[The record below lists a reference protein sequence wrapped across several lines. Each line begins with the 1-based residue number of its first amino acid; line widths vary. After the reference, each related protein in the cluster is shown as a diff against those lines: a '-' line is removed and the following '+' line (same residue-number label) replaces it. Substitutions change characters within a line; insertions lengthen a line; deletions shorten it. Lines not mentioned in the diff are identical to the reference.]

1 MRLALN
7 SRQNQMKGKR
17 SFSQREGMDRI
28 QTFPSLYS
36 CSCGETIMFQQNE
49 IILASA
55 SPRRRELLALA
66 GIPFRVEV
74 SDVEE
79 KITGTEPSEIVQELS
94 LQKAEAVAEK
104 QSSDCIVIGADTV
117 VALDGRI
124 MGKPKSRE
132 DAAEML
138 GALSGRAH
146 DVFSGVSLLKVSG
159 GEIIK
164 RTVFFVR
171 TQVHVL
177 PLSPEE
183 ISTYVATGEPM
194 DKAGAYGIQG
204 RFCVHVSGITGDYYN
219 VVGLPVSRVY
229 EELRHMVQ
237 ES

>member
-1 MRLALN
+1 
-7 SRQNQMKGKR
+7 MKK
-17 SFSQREGMDRI
+17 
-28 QTFPSLYS
+28 L
-36 CSCGETIMFQQNE
+36 
-49 IILASA
+49 ILASA
-55 SPRRRELLALA
+55 SPRRKELMQLLDYE
-66 GIPFRVEV
+66 FEV
-74 SDVEE
+74 CPSGCEE
-79 KITGTEPSEIVQELS
+79 VCASHDPETYVKELS
-94 LQKAEAVAEK
+94 KAKAEDIAKSVNEDA
-104 QSSDCIVIGADTV
+104 IVIGADTV

-124 MGKPKSRE
+124 MGKPKSQE

-159 GEIIK
+159 GEIIG

-183 ISTYVATGEPM
+183 ISAYVATGEPM